1 MDLNEKIKIMAFGG
15 VEIRSI
21 KAAFDKIDVLPLQK
35 DEMLGAQD
43 FSNCFLERK
52 LNIKIDN
59 LISRFLF

>member
-1 MDLNEKIKIMAFGG
+1 MAFGG

-43 FSNCFLERK
+43 FSNWKSLHERK
-52 LNIKIDN
+52 LNIKILRSHN
-59 LISRFLF
+59 KF